1 MLRLFPC
8 LWTRN
13 FELCQLQERDLKA
26 SHRMPAGLLH
36 TICQSLESSWI
47 IKKDGRVSR
56 AIMGRLKVGNHYD
69 IYEQKDTPEICIYTH
84 FMRWRVVYRQRLGRD
99 FEPDAFPYIAPN
111 GVIHPKKPLSHDLVQ
126 EYINEFASGVDHSTG
141 LCLPQ
146 FGKRWSLTIIRWW
159 GGWAEGEQ
167 VDTLMRYLMDSLQ
180 SYESGHGDALNPH
193 RLEAD
198 KSFIG
203 DHDAL
208 KAPTVAEFRTLSENI
223 FTQLDDFS
231 AQIRSNHSPSNPD
244 APIHGSVTTAFNFMS
259 LSALAPAS
267 AAALPTT
274 ATTSSNVIPPNN
286 FSQSSPGQDPSPM
299 DEDEPTTVMPLP
311 AVSIPG
317 VGRDANSWR
326 RAIDQWEIGD
336 PNVGM
341 IPQKDWPL
349 RYYTGPMRL
358 FPGTLYSHRN
368 CLLWNINVF
377 KERYPEHTNITKLLK
392 AIRANSGR
400 TRSSRA

>member
-13 FELCQLQERDLKA
+13 FELCQLQERDLTPDA
-26 SHRMPAGLLH
+26 CGPAPYYLPVLGVFLDNQKGW
-36 TICQSLESSWI
+36 QS
-47 IKKDGRVSR
+47 
-56 AIMGRLKVGNHYD
+56 NHYD
-69 IYEQKDTPEICIYTH
+69 IYEQKDTPEICMYTH

-358 FPGTLYSHRN
+358 FPGTLYSHRK
-368 CLLWNINVF
+368 LLALEYKRLDSNDAVF